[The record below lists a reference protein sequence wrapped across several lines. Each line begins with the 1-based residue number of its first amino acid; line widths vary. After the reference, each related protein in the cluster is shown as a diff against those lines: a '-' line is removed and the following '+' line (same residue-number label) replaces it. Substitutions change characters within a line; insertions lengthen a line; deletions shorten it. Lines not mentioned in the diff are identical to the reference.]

1 MTTPEILP
9 DGDAFDALLRSTLDL
24 AEPIPEA
31 SLQAAYSAIEMRTLS
46 EELASLVFDSLVES
60 APTLMR
66 GAEGDTRFAT
76 FANEHLTLDLELL
89 GDGQSIVGELRPAAG
104 DSVECES
111 FNGNVQQVVA
121 DQFGRFRLT
130 AAAEGPVRLRVLGKL
145 VTPWIT
151 R

>member
-1 MTTPEILP
+1 MTTNDLLP
-9 DGDAFDALLRSTLDL
+9 DGAEFDELLRSTLDL

-31 SLQAAYSAIEMRTLS
+31 ALAAAYSAIELRTVS

-60 APTLMR
+60 SPVLVR
-66 GAEGDTRFAT
+66 GDEGDTRFAT

-89 GDGQSIVGELRPAAG
+89 GDGQSIIGELRPAAG
-104 DSVECES
+104 ERVEWENLS
-111 FNGNVQQVVA
+111 GETQQVSS
-121 DQFGRFRLT
+121 DELGRFRIK
-130 AAAEGPVRLRVLGKL
+130 AEPGPVRLRVVGKL

>member
-1 MTTPEILP
+1 MTTHNLLP
-9 DGDAFDALLRSTLDL
+9 SGPDFDELLRTTLGL
-24 AEPIPEA
+24 AEPIPQA
-31 SLQAAYSAIEMRTLS
+31 ALSAAYSAIEMRSVS
-46 EELASLVFDSLVES
+46 EELASLVFDSLVE
-60 APTLMR
+60 AEPVLMR

-104 DSVECES
+104 ESVEWES
-111 FNGNVQQVVA
+111 VAGVTQQVVS
-121 DQFGRFRLT
+121 DQFGRFRIT
-130 AAAEGPVRLRVLGKL
+130 AAAGPVRLRVLGKL

>member
-1 MTTPEILP
+1 MTTHDLLP
-9 DGDAFDALLRSTLDL
+9 SGSDFDELLRTTLDL

-31 SLQAAYSAIEMRTLS
+31 ALSAAYAAIEMRSVS
-46 EELASLVFDSLVES
+46 EELANLVFDSLIEAEPV
-60 APTLMR
+60 LMR
-66 GAEGDTRFAT
+66 GEEGDTRFAT

-89 GDGQSIVGELRPAAG
+89 GDGLSILGELRPAAG
-104 DSVECES
+104 ESIECET
-111 FNGNVQQVVA
+111 FNGATQQVVS

-130 AAAEGPVRLRVLGKL
+130 AVSGPVRLRVLGKL